1 MRRIADIKNS
11 DKLFAERSRECW
23 NSIAKPLGSLGL
35 LEEAVE
41 KIAAVQCNENV
52 NIDSRAVVVMCADNG
67 VVEEGISQSDSDVTT
82 KCVSDICAGRSN
94 VNVLANAFHADVIA
108 VDAGLKNA
116 PENAEN
122 LRNIKLSRGTKNFLR
137 EPAMTYSDAK
147 KIISA
152 GMDIARELHALKY
165 KILIC
170 GEMGIGN
177 TAAAAAVTAAMLNVP
192 PQAVTGRGAG
202 LDDERL
208 QRKIEVISAALK
220 LHKPDPDDP
229 VDVLSKVGGFDIAGM
244 TGLFLG
250 GAFYGMTMV
259 IDGVVSAAAACLAY
273 HINPKV
279 KDFML
284 ASHVSSEPAGKML
297 LENIGLE
304 APIHAGLHLG
314 EGTGGVLLLPL
325 LDGALEVYY
334 KAHRFSEA
342 KIERY
347 KEFK

>member
-1 MRRIADIKNS
+1 MDRIADIKNS
-11 DKLFAERSRECW
+11 DKRFSESSRERW
-23 NSIAKPLGSLGL
+23 NSIAKPLGGLGL
-35 LEEAVE
+35 LEEMIE
-41 KIAAVQCNENV
+41 KIAAVQQTENV

-67 VVEEGISQSDSDVTT
+67 VVEEGISQSDHTVTT
-82 KCVSDICAGRSN
+82 KCVSEICAGKSN

-108 VDAGLKNA
+108 VDAGLKKA
-116 PENAEN
+116 PEKAEN
-122 LRNIKLSRGTKNFLR
+122 LLKIKLSRGTKNFLH
-137 EPAMTYSDAK
+137 EPAMKRSDAE

-152 GMDIARELHALKY
+152 GMDIVRDLHVLKY
-165 KILIC
+165 KILVC

-177 TAAAAAVTAAMLNVP
+177 TTAAAAVTSAMLNLP
-192 PQAVTGRGAG
+192 PQLVTGRGAG
-202 LDDERL
+202 LDNDRL
-208 QRKIEVISAALK
+208 VHKMEVICNALK
-220 LHKPDPDDP
+220 LHKPNPEDP
-229 VDVLSKVGGFDIAGM
+229 VDVLAKVGGFDIAGM

-250 GAFYGMTMV
+250 GAFYGIPV
-259 IDGVVSAAAACLAY
+259 IIDGVVSAAAACLAY
-273 HINPKV
+273 HINPRV

-304 APIHAGLHLG
+304 APIHAQLHLG

-347 KEFK
+347 REFK